1 VSAKRGSRGKGE
13 EKPTTPMTY
22 VAKHDHPDLDVKA
35 GQVFNSIEDIPI
47 NITVLPVLTT
57 R

>member
-22 VAKHDHPDLDVKA
+22 VAKHDALP
-35 GQVFNSIEDIPI
+35 IPI